1 MAGDDGTAGRQQ
13 RRCDVGRGQAGPPD
27 GIAHG
32 RGPVPAPM
40 LTGPGG
46 SLEDLLYGKAAAE
59 PVPVAALRAAAT
71 RARADFQTARYDWLS
86 ASLPALIATATITR
100 DHDDGDDRATA
111 SALLDDAYIV
121 TANLRIKLND
131 DLLTCTAAPAGPA
144 KARDLLISAA
154 RRHPLPGPSPGS
166 ALSPSASA
174 YQRRPRQ

>member
-1 MAGDDGTAGRQQ
+1 
-13 RRCDVGRGQAGPPD
+13 
-27 GIAHG
+27 
-32 RGPVPAPM
+32 M

-111 SALLDDAYIV
+111 SALLADAYIV

-131 DLLTCTAAPAGPA
+131 DLLTCTAAPAGRQTEGRARPA
-144 KARDLLISAA
+144 DLRRPASPSTRSLPGLRAFAQRIGVPAAPPPVRSSCA
-154 RRHPLPGPSPGS
+154 RR
-166 ALSPSASA
+166 
-174 YQRRPRQ
+174 